1 MKKGTIN
8 FLKESIRAKKM
19 FRFLLC
25 FSLGLYVFSIPS
37 FSGRELLNY
46 FYYAVFTFFVICIVF
61 YKILYSSFKFDL
73 RHYILVIFSFN
84 ALIGT
89 ILYSHAFREW
99 ATVFLM
105 SVAFF
110 VAVMVFDEINNKR
123 LILYITY
130 FALFCFA
137 AFFVFK
143 YRSEL
148 FKISQISSLRLG
160 DYFDN
165 VNAVSTYFTLGL
177 GLSLFLVLFSKKR
190 IEFLNLI
197 PSLVFVF
204 LGITTGSRSFVI
216 TSSLLVLLL
225 IILRFRKRKILLAI
239 VLVSFAG
246 LVFLLINLPFMNT
259 IKNRM
264 LDMIRT
270 VFTGTEAEGSTIQ
283 RSIMQQYGF
292 YFGVKN
298 MLFGLGAHGFA
309 TFSGVGTYSHSNL
322 SEVFCDFGIVGL
334 ACFYSVWYI
343 CFLNS
348 SKVKDNYKL
357 FAISFLV
364 VEIVHSFFA
373 VLFSSKISAFELAL
387 CIFLCCPENPSY
399 IPTWLRFSNNNNKY
413 GEMFFEIRI

>member
-1 MKKGTIN
+1 
-8 FLKESIRAKKM
+8 
-19 FRFLLC
+19 
-25 FSLGLYVFSIPS
+25 
-37 FSGRELLNY
+37 
-46 FYYAVFTFFVICIVF
+46 
-61 YKILYSSFKFDL
+61 
-73 RHYILVIFSFN
+73 
-84 ALIGT
+84 
-89 ILYSHAFREW
+89 
-99 ATVFLM
+99 
-105 SVAFF
+105 
-110 VAVMVFDEINNKR
+110 
-123 LILYITY
+123 
-130 FALFCFA
+130 
-137 AFFVFK
+137 
-143 YRSEL
+143 
-148 FKISQISSLRLG
+148 
-160 DYFDN
+160 
-165 VNAVSTYFTLGL
+165 
-177 GLSLFLVLFSKKR
+177 
-190 IEFLNLI
+190 
-197 PSLVFVF
+197 
-204 LGITTGSRSFVI
+204 
-216 TSSLLVLLL
+216 
-225 IILRFRKRKILLAI
+225 
-239 VLVSFAG
+239 
-246 LVFLLINLPFMNT
+246 
-259 IKNRM
+259 
-264 LDMIRT
+264 MIRT